1 MNSCFLVGRI
11 HEMPEPTISSKGT
24 SAIMTVACKR
34 AFPESDGSYLSDLFF
49 VRLWNGIAEETRETC
64 QAGDPIAIRGRLI
77 CDPDYRTLIIAEHV
91 SRPNA
96 F

>member
-11 HEMPEPTISSKGT
+11 QSMPEPTIPSRGT
-24 SAIMTVACKR
+24 TAEITVSCRR
-34 AFPESDGSYLSDLFF
+34 AFPEPDGSYVTDLFS
-49 VRLWNGIAEETRETC
+49 VRLWNGIAEETRDSC
-64 QAGDPIAIRGRLI
+64 QIGDPIAIRGRLVNENGT
-77 CDPDYRTLIIAEHV
+77 RTLIVAEHV